1 MGSEERM
8 IRMDWKDTYQG
19 KILTADEAV
28 LHIKSGET
36 ISIAHVGSE
45 PYALVDALAR
55 NAAAFHDIDMHFLL
69 SLRKEAPHLA
79 PGMEKHFRLFGYFL
93 GGTTRGP
100 VAESRAEYLPAFFHM
115 YPRLLEARGGVDVLL
130 ISVSEPDAHGY
141 CSMGMGIDHLPR
153 FRDQA
158 RLVIAQMNRNL
169 PRVMGDSFIHLRDID
184 IIVEEDRPILELPPV
199 AISETERKI
208 GEYCASLVEDGDTLQ
223 LGIGGIPDA
232 VVTFL
237 KEKKDL
243 GLHTEM
249 AADGIVDLIKNGVIN
264 NKRKTINRG
273 KSIATFA
280 AGTKKLYDFLDN
292 NPAFELRGVDYV
304 NDPYVIAQ
312 NDNMVS
318 INSAIQIDLMG
329 QINAEVIKG
338 MQFSGVGGQVDFI
351 RGATMSKGGRAIIA
365 LPATARKGTIS
376 KIVPFLDHGAVATTP
391 RTEVNYVVTE
401 YGIAQLWGKTLR
413 ERAKE
418 LIAIAHPSFRE
429 ELQEEYERRF
439 HEKWK

>member
-1 MGSEERM
+1 
-8 IRMDWKDTYQG
+8 MDWKSMYQG

-55 NAAAFHDIDMHFLL
+55 NAAAFENVDMHFML
-69 SLRKEAPHLA
+69 SLRKEEPHVA
-79 PGMEKHFRLFGYFL
+79 PGMEKHLRFFGYFL
-93 GGTTRGP
+93 GGSTRGA
-100 VAESRAEYLPAFFHM
+100 VAEARGEYLPCFFHL
-115 YPRLLEARGGVDVLL
+115 YPRMLQERGGVDVLL
-130 ISVSEPDAHGY
+130 ISVSEPDQHGY
-141 CSMGMGIDHLPR
+141 CSMGLGIDHLPA
-153 FRDQA
+153 FKDSA
-158 RLVIAQMNRNL
+158 RLVIAQMNKNM

-184 IIVEEDRPILELPPV
+184 IIVEEDTALPILASPTITDV
-199 AISETERKI
+199 ERKI
-208 GEYCASLVEDGDTLQ
+208 GEYCASLVKDGDTLQ

-237 KEKKDL
+237 KDKKDL

-249 AADGIVDLIKNGVIN
+249 AAEGVVDLIKSGVIN
-264 NKRKTINRG
+264 NKKKTIHRG

-280 AGTKKLYDFLDN
+280 AGTQKLYDFLDN
-292 NPAFELRGVDYV
+292 NPCFELRGVDYV

-318 INSAIQIDLMG
+318 INSAVQVDLMG
-329 QINAEVIKG
+329 QVNAEVVKG

-365 LPATARKGTIS
+365 LPSTAAGGKIS
-376 KIVPFLDHGAVATTP
+376 KIVPFIDHGAVVTTP

-401 YGIAQLWGKTLR
+401 YGIAQLWGKSLR
-413 ERAKE
+413 ERAKA
-418 LIAIAHPSFRE
+418 LIAIAHPDFRE
-429 ELQEEYERRF
+429 ELAEEYERRF
-439 HEKWK
+439 HEKLN

>member
-1 MGSEERM
+1 MN
-8 IRMDWKDTYQG
+8 WKKDYNG

-28 LHIKSGET
+28 LHIQSGNT

-55 NAAAFHDIDMHFLL
+55 NAEAFENVDMHFML
-69 SLRKEAPHLA
+69 SLRKEEPHVA
-79 PGMEKHFRLFGYFL
+79 PGMEKHFRFFGYFL
-93 GGTTRGP
+93 GGSTRGA
-100 VAESRAEYLPAFFHM
+100 VAEARGEYLPCFFHL
-115 YPRLLEARGGVDVLL
+115 YPRMLQERGGIDVLL
-130 ISVSEPDAHGY
+130 ISVSEPDEHGY
-141 CSMGMGIDHLPR
+141 CSMGLGIDHLPA
-153 FRDQA
+153 FKDSA
-158 RLVIAQMNRNL
+158 KLVIAQMNKNM

-184 IIVEEDRPILELPPV
+184 IIVEEDTALPILTPPV
-199 AISETERKI
+199 ITDVERKI
-208 GEYCASLVEDGDTLQ
+208 GEYCASLVKDGDTLQ

-237 KEKKDL
+237 KDKKDL

-249 AADGIVDLIKNGVIN
+249 ASAGVVDLIKGGVIN
-264 NKRKTINRG
+264 NKKKTINRG

-280 AGTKKLYDFLDN
+280 AGTQKLYDFLNN
-292 NPAFELRGVDYV
+292 NPCFELRGVDYV

-318 INSAIQIDLMG
+318 INSAVQIDLMG
-329 QINAEVIKG
+329 QINAEMVKG

-365 LPATARKGTIS
+365 LPSTAAGGKIS
-376 KIVPFLDHGAVATTP
+376 KIVPFIDHGACITTP

-401 YGIAQLWGKTLR
+401 YGIAQLWGKSLK
-413 ERAKE
+413 ERAKA
-418 LIAIAHPSFRE
+418 LIAIAHPDFRE
-429 ELQEEYERRF
+429 ELAKEYERRF
-439 HEKWK
+439 FEKLN

>member
-1 MGSEERM
+1 
-8 IRMDWKDTYQG
+8 MDWKNMFPG
-19 KILTADEAV
+19 KIMTADEAV
-28 LHIKSGET
+28 LQIKSGET
-36 ISIAHVGSE
+36 ISISHVGAE
-45 PYALVDALAR
+45 PYALVEALAR
-55 NAAAFHDIDMHFLL
+55 NAEAFHDVDIHFLL

-79 PGMEKHFRLFGYFL
+79 PGMEKHLRLCGYFL
-93 GGTTRGP
+93 GGSTRGP
-100 VAESRAEYLPAFFHM
+100 VAEGRAEYLPGFFHK
-115 YPRLLEARGGVDVLL
+115 YPDLLDARGGVDVLL
-130 ISVSEPDAHGY
+130 ISVSTPDEHGY
-141 CSMGMGIDHLPR
+141 CSMGMGIDILPR
-153 FRDQA
+153 FKDKA
-158 RLVIAQMNRNL
+158 RLVIAQMNHNL
-169 PRVMGDSFIHLRDID
+169 PRVMGESFIHLRDID
-184 IIVEEDRPILELPPV
+184 VIVEEDRPIPELPPV
-199 AISETERKI
+199 PITEVERKI
-208 GEYCASLVEDGDTLQ
+208 GEYCASLVKDGDTLQ

-237 KEKKDL
+237 KDKKDL

-292 NPAFELRGVDYV
+292 NPVFELRGVDYV

-318 INSAIQIDLMG
+318 INSAVEIDLMG
-329 QINAEVIKG
+329 QINAEVVRG

-365 LPATARKGTIS
+365 LPSTAAGGKIS
-376 KIVPFLDHGAVATTP
+376 KIVPSLGANAVVTTP

-418 LIAIAHPSFRE
+418 LIAIAHPDFRE
-429 ELQEEYERRF
+429 ELAEEYERRF
-439 HEKWK
+439 FEKLQ

>member
-1 MGSEERM
+1 
-8 IRMDWKDTYQG
+8 MDWKTTYHG

-55 NAAAFHDIDMHFLL
+55 NAAAFQDIDIHFLL

-79 PGMEKHFRLFGYFL
+79 PGMEKHFRLFGFFL
-93 GGTTRGP
+93 GGSTRGP
-100 VAESRAEYLPAFFHM
+100 VAEGRGEYLPGFFHM
-115 YPRLLEARGGVDVLL
+115 YPSLLDARGGVDVLL
-130 ISVSEPDAHGY
+130 ISVSEPDEHGY
-141 CSMGMGIDHLPR
+141 CSMGLGIDHLPR
-153 FRDQA
+153 FKDKA
-158 RLVIAQMNRNL
+158 RLIIAQMNKNL
-169 PRVMGDSFIHLRDID
+169 PRVMGESFIHLRDID
-184 IIVEEDRPILELPPV
+184 IIVEEDRPILELPSV
-199 AISETERKI
+199 VITEVERKI
-208 GEYCASLVEDGDTLQ
+208 GEYCASLVNDGDTLQ

-237 KEKKDL
+237 KDKKDL

-249 AADGIVDLIKNGVIN
+249 AADGVVDLIKSGVIN

-318 INSAIQIDLMG
+318 INSAIQVDLMG
-329 QINAEVIKG
+329 QINAEVVKG

-365 LPATARKGTIS
+365 LPSTAAGGKIS
-376 KIVPFLDHGAVATTP
+376 KIVPFIDHGACVTTP
-391 RTEVNYVVTE
+391 RTEVNYVITE

-413 ERAKE
+413 ERAKA
-418 LIAIAHPSFRE
+418 LIAIAHPDFRE
-429 ELQEEYERRF
+429 ELAEEYERRF
-439 HEKWK
+439 FEKLN